1 MLRLCCVNPGYQS
14 LYRGSWAA
22 VRNYGSQYLQLLIKG
37 SKWKLCITAGY
48 KATIADECSKP
59 AFCLTGLGGAFP
71 ACRYLWS
78 HPFVTPSKGCW
89 NPQHSSLEQISV
101 STQPC
106 LAGTFGTGR
115 QAAELG
121 SVGFLF
127 LCLFL
132 VILSSYSCDS
142 GTKMNVKNV
151 GAEISLA
158 AFVQLIA
165 PI

>member
-1 MLRLCCVNPGYQS
+1 MNVQS
-14 LYRGSWAA
+14 LHSVWQDWEVLFLPAGICDLTHLWHLQKAA
-22 VRNYGSQYLQLLIKG
+22 EIPN
-37 SKWKLCITAGY
+37 TA
-48 KATIADECSKP
+48 A
-59 AFCLTGLGGAFP
+59 
-71 ACRYLWS
+71 WS
-78 HPFVTPSKGCW
+78 R
-89 NPQHSSLEQISV
+89 SV
-101 STQPC
+101 CPHNHV

-151 GAEISLA
+151 GAEILLA